1 MTYMTETGRT
11 LASRRRSLDRSD
23 AMWPMDLPTNIAG
36 DAVPRMFTLRNDAS
50 ALGGNRIKGR
60 AFPKGEY
67 S

>member
-23 AMWPMDLPTNIAG
+23 AMWPMDLPTAIAG
-36 DAVPRMFTLRNDAS
+36 DAAPRRFTLRNAAS
-50 ALGGNRIKGR
+50 ALGGNQIEGR
-60 AFPKGEY
+60 AFPKEDD